1 MRQTELLH
9 FLEQPNNVN
18 NGLIRCPN
26 ATRQPCKKNSHW
38 TRSASAIMKTSRDRA
53 LADECTPETAM
64 LRLDHRDKIPHAANP

>member
-18 NGLIRCPN
+18 NGLIGVRMRHDNP
-26 ATRQPCKKNSHW
+26 RKKNSHW

-53 LADECTPETAM
+53 LADECTPEAAM
-64 LRLDHRDKIPHAANP
+64 LRLDHRDKMPHAANS